1 MIKKRYNLVGIDGN
15 AHCIMNYCIK
25 AMQECKKQKE
35 EIEAYRKKATSRDYY
50 NLLYVS
56 ACVIDKLNKENG
68 L

>member
-1 MIKKRYNLVGIDGN
+1 MK
-15 AHCIMNYCIK
+15 
-25 AMQECKKQKE
+25 ECKKQKE
-35 EIEAYRKKATSRDYY
+35 EIEAYRKNATSRDYY